1 MRRRVE
7 RREGYNYNWI
17 VDELTKQEKASAV
30 QVNMLLNEDERS
42 NVDVNK
48 LSNYVTSATEE

>member
-1 MRRRVE
+1 VE

-30 QVNMLLNEDERS
+30 QVNMFLNEDEHS

>member
-1 MRRRVE
+1 LRRRVE